1 MDSRKDSFDSI
12 VWDIELGSLVKIKN
26 YDYTGR
32 IYYHYGIVVGKKE
45 ICQIEMFPSVDVY
58 TFETQIISKKAPNAL
73 QVLSR
78 PSDEK
83 NKTTLD

>member
-1 MDSRKDSFDSI
+1 
-12 VWDIELGSLVKIKN
+12 
-26 YDYTGR
+26 
-32 IYYHYGIVVGKKE
+32 VGKKE

-83 NKTTLD
+83 NKKTLD